1 MFGQFLLCTKAIIP
15 HSPYVLVLKSTSGSM
30 ADDLAK
36 IRARVNKSQKKC
48 VYFTNMFLIYR
59 HNVSELNKTQE
70 ENIMKKLTLIAV
82 SAVVA
87 FSSATVMAKSEVK
100 KSVLVN
106 QSINKGNATIAV
118 GKDNLATSGSMN
130 IKDSKVKKSV
140 LVNQSI
146 NKGNATIAVGKG
158 NTASTGSMTV
168 E

>member
-1 MFGQFLLCTKAIIP
+1 
-15 HSPYVLVLKSTSGSM
+15 
-30 ADDLAK
+30 
-36 IRARVNKSQKKC
+36 
-48 VYFTNMFLIYR
+48 
-59 HNVSELNKTQE
+59 
-70 ENIMKKLTLIAV
+70 MKKVTLLAV

-87 FSSATVMAKSEVK
+87 LSSASAMAESEVK

-118 GKDNLATSGSMN
+118 GKDNLATTGSMN

-140 LVNQSI
+140 LVNQAI

>member
-1 MFGQFLLCTKAIIP
+1 
-15 HSPYVLVLKSTSGSM
+15 
-30 ADDLAK
+30 
-36 IRARVNKSQKKC
+36 
-48 VYFTNMFLIYR
+48 
-59 HNVSELNKTQE
+59 
-70 ENIMKKLTLIAV
+70 MKKLTLLAV

-87 FSSATVMAKSEVK
+87 MSSATVMAKSEVK

-118 GKDNLATSGSMN
+118 GKDNLATTGSMN
-130 IKDSKVKKSV
+130 IKDSKIKKSV